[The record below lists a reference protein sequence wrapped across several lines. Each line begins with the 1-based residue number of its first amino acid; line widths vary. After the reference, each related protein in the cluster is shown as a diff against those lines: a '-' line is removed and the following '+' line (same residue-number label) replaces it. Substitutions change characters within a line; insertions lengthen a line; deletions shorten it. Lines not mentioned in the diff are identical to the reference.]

1 VNESEQEAPLLNDDA
16 DLVTDWNT
24 AVSSL
29 GPSNKTQSA
38 ITDDTQRPNQDSDV
52 VEPTTLVDEKPIAVA
67 SANNENEN
75 EKEANT
81 ENVWIGPSQYAIQM
95 LAMKDERVLEQFLL
109 EYGLYDKTR
118 VYKTQRYGGDWFV
131 VVDKTLYPNFN
142 DAQRARSTLP
152 DFPGKQNAFV
162 KNGEQ
167 VLKELALTDNP

>member
-1 VNESEQEAPLLNDDA
+1 
-16 DLVTDWNT
+16 
-24 AVSSL
+24 
-29 GPSNKTQSA
+29 
-38 ITDDTQRPNQDSDV
+38 
-52 VEPTTLVDEKPIAVA
+52 
-67 SANNENEN
+67 
-75 EKEANT
+75 
-81 ENVWIGPSQYAIQM
+81 
-95 LAMKDERVLEQFLL
+95 ERVLEQFLL

-142 DAQRARSTLP
+142 DAQQARSTLP

>member
-1 VNESEQEAPLLNDDA
+1 NTDNQDTTSSNTTITGDITAPDDIATVDVVTVNESEQEAPLLNDDA
-16 DLVTDWNT
+16 NLVTDWNT

-52 VEPTTLVDEKPIAVA
+52 VEPTTLVDEKPIAIA
-67 SANNENEN
+67 SASNEN
-75 EKEANT
+75 EKESESENENEANT

-131 VVDKTLYPNFN
+131 VVD
-142 DAQRARSTLP
+142 
-152 DFPGKQNAFV
+152 
-162 KNGEQ
+162 
-167 VLKELALTDNP
+167 